1 MGIEIIFKITAV
13 GLLTAILGQ
22 ILKQMGKDEIS
33 TITTLAGF
41 IIVIIMV
48 LNLISD
54 LYNTFQTIF
63 QL

>member
-48 LNLISD
+48 
-54 LYNTFQTIF
+54 
-63 QL
+63 